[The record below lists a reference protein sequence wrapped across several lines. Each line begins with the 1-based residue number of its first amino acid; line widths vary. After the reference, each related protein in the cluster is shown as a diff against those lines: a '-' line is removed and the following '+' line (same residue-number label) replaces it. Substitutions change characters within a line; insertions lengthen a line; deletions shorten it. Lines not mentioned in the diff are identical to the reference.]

1 MTVDHAMRLRLRH
14 AIAIVLLVQISA
26 EATIFRRVH
35 RDGTIE
41 FYNKNE
47 APKPRP
53 AGRAVSSRFDGLIE
67 RIASAHGVDP
77 LLVKCIIKIESDFN
91 PDAVSPA
98 GAMGLMQL
106 MQDTADYYRLTDPF
120 NPEQNVDAGVRHLKA
135 LLIYFANDIPLA
147 LAAYHAGLGRIK
159 KRMALPPIQAT
170 IDYVNAVMHLYTGKT
185 EDRTRAAVKKLYRR
199 VERDGTIVIYSR

>member
-1 MTVDHAMRLRLRH
+1 MRIRLRH

-26 EATIFRRVH
+26 EAVIYRRVH

-41 FYNKNE
+41 FYNKQE
-47 APKPRP
+47 APRPRP
-53 AGRAVSSRFDGLIE
+53 AGRAVSSRFDALIE
-67 RIASAHGVDP
+67 RIASTRGVDP

-106 MQDTADYYRLTDPF
+106 MQDTADYYRVTDPF

-135 LLIYFANDIPLA
+135 LLTYFANDVPLA
-147 LAAYHAGLGRIK
+147 LAAYHAGLGRVK
-159 KRMALPPIQAT
+159 KRMALPPIQST
-170 IDYVNAVMHLYTGKT
+170 IDYVNAVMYLYTGKA
-185 EDRTRAAVKKLYRR
+185 EDRSRAAVKKLYRR